1 MIEEAGTVSDQGQ
14 VAARV
19 SRLLSQV
26 LDVPEASVGPD
37 LTSSSSSAWTSLNH
51 LMLISQLEN
60 EFGVVFS
67 NQEIRQLTSF
77 TAIVDTLGRRL
88 GSVA

>member
-1 MIEEAGTVSDQGQ
+1 MSEEGSAVSSQAQ
-14 VAARV
+14 VAAQVR
-19 SRLLSQV
+19 RLLAQV

-51 LMLISQLEN
+51 LMLISQLES

-67 NQEIRQLTSF
+67 NQEIRQLTSY
-77 TAIVDTLGRRL
+77 TAIIDTLGRRL

>member
-1 MIEEAGTVSDQGQ
+1 MSDQTGI
-14 VAARV
+14 AARV
-19 SRLLSQV
+19 REVVAQV
-26 LDVPEASVGPD
+26 MDLPAEAVGPG
-37 LTSSSSSAWTSLNH
+37 LSASTSTAWTSLNH

-67 NQEIRQLTSF
+67 NQEIRQLNSF
-77 TAIVDTLGRRL
+77 TAIVDALARRL

>member
-1 MIEEAGTVSDQGQ
+1 MSDGSQ

-19 SRLLSQV
+19 REVMAQV
-26 LDVPEASVGPD
+26 LDLAPADIGPEVSTA
-37 LTSSSSSAWTSLNH
+37 TSSSWTSLNH

-67 NQEIRQLTSF
+67 NQEIKELTSYP
-77 TAIVDTLGRRL
+77 AILATLGRRL
-88 GSVA
+88 DTVA

>member
-1 MIEEAGTVSDQGQ
+1 MSDRSA

-19 SRLLSQV
+19 REVMAQV
-26 LDVPEASVGPD
+26 LDLSPAQIGPELS
-37 LTSSSSSAWTSLNH
+37 TETSSAWTSLNH

-67 NQEIRQLTSF
+67 NQEIKELTSF
-77 TAIVDTLGRRL
+77 SAILETLGRRL
-88 GSVA
+88 DSVA